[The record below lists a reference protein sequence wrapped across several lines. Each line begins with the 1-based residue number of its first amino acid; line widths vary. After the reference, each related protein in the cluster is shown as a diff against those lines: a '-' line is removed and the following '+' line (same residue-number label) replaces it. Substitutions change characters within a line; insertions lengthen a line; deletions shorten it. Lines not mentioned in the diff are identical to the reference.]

1 MGDHV
6 YIFVGDENGLVIGVN
21 NEMDPKEKVMLVDL
35 ETFENL
41 IGYTYD
47 RDLNTNTWYVTGRV
61 KKENTHYQDNVSLRR
76 KTYN

>member
-1 MGDHV
+1 
-6 YIFVGDENGLVIGVN
+6 
-21 NEMDPKEKVMLVDL
+21 MDLEKVMVVDL

-41 IGYTYD
+41 TGYTYD

-61 KKENTHYQDNVSLRR
+61 KKENSDYQDNVSLRQ